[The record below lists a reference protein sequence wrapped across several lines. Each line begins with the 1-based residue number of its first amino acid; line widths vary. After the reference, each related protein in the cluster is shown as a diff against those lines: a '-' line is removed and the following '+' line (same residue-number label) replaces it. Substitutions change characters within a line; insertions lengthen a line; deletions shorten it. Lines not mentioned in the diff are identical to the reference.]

1 MCMFKP
7 MCVCVCVW
15 KCIYPL
21 SRTHVHVCIQPRVC
35 STLCVFVCVC
45 ENVSVPCLVLTSM
58 CVFNPMCVC
67 VCMWKRIHS
76 LSRAHIRVRVQI
88 LIRFPAVAPG
98 SASPSSRP
106 ASHPLPLRLCC
117 SDSCMQVGP
126 MFPHLPGQ
134 QLSLFWINKYWE
146 SPSEFYYRIL
156 EHNKNSD
163 AKKNNFP
170 WEGGSRV
177 GGTYEHLWL
186 IHVVIWQ
193 RLTQHCKVIIL
204 QLRIKIKK
212 KPNFPNWET
221 ISYHPCKWSLYR
233 ILSPFLP
240 SQPVRTLAFTLTFH
254 LTCWFQRW
262 NHSCTW
268 GCDLFFSFPS
278 HPPGDLAL

>member
-15 KCIYPL
+15 KCIYSLSRAHIHGRVQPHVCLYGHMKVYLFPL
-21 SRTHVHVCIQPRVC
+21 SCLWPCMC
-35 STLCVFVCVC
+35 STACVFVCAC
-45 ENVSVPCLVLTSM
+45 ENVSPLLRTCPCVCSTS

-67 VCMWKRIHS
+67 VCMWKCIHS
-76 LSRAHIRVRVQI
+76 LSRAHVRVRVQI
-88 LIRFPAVAPG
+88 LICFPAVAPG

-106 ASHPLPLRLCC
+106 ALRPLPLRLHC

-134 QLSLFWINKYWE
+134 QLSLFWINEYWE
-146 SPSEFYYRIL
+146 SLSEFYYRIL

-163 AKKNNFP
+163 VKKNNFP

-233 ILSPFLP
+233 ILSPFLL

-254 LTCWFQRW
+254 LTRWFQR
-262 NHSCTW
+262 
-268 GCDLFFSFPS
+268 
-278 HPPGDLAL
+278 